1 MNRSVEFMPHRV
13 PQCLPRDLPTRSP
26 RRTATLALAGFS
38 HGAGYGLPFGGALPE
53 PPPAPVPGSLLLTLL
68 LGAAALAILVA
79 FWWRHAGLAARRCAR
94 LSAQLASE
102 RAHRAQAELALRD
115 TQASLSHLAAE
126 RRSTRDAERHR
137 IGRDI
142 HDDLGQHLLALQ
154 LDIGSLHNN
163 GQLPPGLRQQ
173 TAHIEHHIHLSI
185 RSLRTVINDLRPA
198 ALECG
203 LGQAAQRQLDDI
215 ARLSGLR
222 CELRTAGLDGQPAGA
237 AENALFRLLQEALS
251 NVVRHARASAVEVTL
266 LREAAGFRLAVRDDG
281 VGLNPGIEGTQRGVG
296 LTGMADRVAA
306 AGGRMALDS
315 RPGQGTTISITLPDT
330 RAHRAPRQPVGHAEY
345 CA

>member
-1 MNRSVEFMPHRV
+1 MNRSVEDV
-13 PQCLPRDLPTRSP
+13 PKNGPLRAS
-26 RRTATLALAGFS
+26 RRPAVLALAGFG
-38 HGAGYGLPFGGALPE
+38 HGAGYGLPLGGALAE
-53 PPPAPVPGSLLLTLL
+53 PAPAPASTPLLLTLL
-68 LGAAALAILVA
+68 LAAAVLAVLVA
-79 FWWRHAGLAARRCAR
+79 FWWRHAGQAARRCAR
-94 LSAQLASE
+94 LSAELARE
-102 RAHRAQAELALRD
+102 RARRAQAERALRD
-115 TQASLSHLAAE
+115 TQVSLTHLAAE

-173 TAHIEHHIHLSI
+173 TAHIERHIHLTI

-198 ALECG
+198 ALDGG
-203 LGQAAQRQLDDI
+203 LGNAAQRQLDDI

-222 CELRTAGLDGQPAGA
+222 CELRTVGLDGQAAGA
-237 AENALFRLLQEALS
+237 TENALFRLLQEALS
-251 NVVRHARASAVEVTL
+251 NVVRHARASLVEVTL
-266 LREAAGFRLAVRDDG
+266 AREASGFRLAVRDDG
-281 VGLNPGIEGTQRGVG
+281 IGLAASEAPRGMG

-306 AGGRMALDS
+306 AGGRMTLDS
-315 RPGQGTTISITLPDT
+315 RPGQGTTVAITLPLVAARRDAPT
-330 RAHRAPRQPVGHAEY
+330 RATPAES

>member
-1 MNRSVEFMPHRV
+1 MNRSVEYG
-13 PQCLPRDLPTRSP
+13 PQCLPPDVPMRSP
-26 RRTATLALAGFS
+26 RRATTFALAGFS
-38 HGAGYGLPFGGALPE
+38 HGAGYGLPLSSALPE
-53 PPPAPVPGSLLLTLL
+53 PPPAPASLLLTVL
-68 LGAAALAILVA
+68 LGGAVLAILA
-79 FWWRHAGLAARRCAR
+79 SLWWLHAALTARRCAR
-94 LSAQLASE
+94 LSAELGRE

-126 RRSTRDAERHR
+126 RRSTREAERHR

-198 ALECG
+198 ALERG
-203 LGQAAQRQLDDI
+203 LGHAAQRQLDDI
-215 ARLSGLR
+215 ARLSGLH
-222 CELRTAGLDGQPAGA
+222 CELRTAGLDGQTAGA
-237 AENALFRLLQEALS
+237 TENALFRLLQEALS
-251 NVVRHARASAVEVTL
+251 NVVRHARASHVEVTL
-266 LREAAGFRLAVRDDG
+266 ARDAAGFRLAVRDDG
-281 VGLNPGIEGTQRGVG
+281 IGLGQDCAPRGVG

-306 AGGRMALDS
+306 AGGRMTLDS

-330 RAHRAPRQPVGHAEY
+330 PSRRDPPQAAAIPEY

>member
-1 MNRSVEFMPHRV
+1 MNRSVESVPPHVPPHRQPLV
-13 PQCLPRDLPTRSP
+13 PISSF
-26 RRTATLALAGFS
+26 RRPAAFALAGFS
-38 HGAGYGLPFGGALPE
+38 HGAGYGLPLGGALPE
-53 PPPAPVPGSLLLTLL
+53 PPSASAPTSLLTWLAV
-68 LGAAALAILVA
+68 AAVLAIVVVL
-79 FWWRHAGLAARRCAR
+79 WWRHAGLAARRCAR
-94 LSAQLASE
+94 LTAELGRE
-102 RAHRAQAELALRD
+102 RAHRAQAERALRA
-115 TQASLSHLAAE
+115 TQASLSDLAAE
-126 RRSTRDAERHR
+126 RGTTREAERHR

-163 GQLPPGLRQQ
+163 GQLPPGLREQ
-173 TAHIEHHIHLSI
+173 TAHIEHHIHLTI

-198 ALECG
+198 ALDAG
-203 LGQAAQRQLDDI
+203 LGHAAQRQLDDI

-222 CELRTAGLDGQPAGA
+222 CALRTAGLDSQPAGA

-266 LREAAGFRLAVRDDG
+266 VREAAGFRLTVRDNG
-281 VGLNPGIEGTQRGVG
+281 VGMGAAGTGRGMG

-306 AGGRMALDS
+306 AGGRMTLDS
-315 RPGQGTTISITLPDT
+315 RPGQGTAIAIALPHVCG
-330 RAHRAPRQPVGHAEY
+330 RQAPHHAAAFPEY

>member
-1 MNRSVEFMPHRV
+1 MNRSVETVPHCP
-13 PQCLPRDLPTRSP
+13 PQCLSQELPISSP
-26 RRTATLALAGFS
+26 GRAATFGLAGFG
-38 HGAGYGLPFGGALPE
+38 HGGGYGLPFGGTLPD
-53 PPPAPVPGSLLLTLL
+53 PPPAPVSLLLMLL
-68 LGAAALAILVA
+68 LGTAVLAILVA
-79 FWWRHAGLAARRCAR
+79 LWWVHAGLAARRCAR
-94 LSAQLASE
+94 LSVELGRE
-102 RAHRAQAELALRD
+102 RAHRAQAERALRD
-115 TQASLSHLAAE
+115 TQASLSHLAAD
-126 RRSTRDAERHR
+126 RRSTREAERHR

-222 CELRTAGLDGQPAGA
+222 CELRTAGLDGQPASA
-237 AENALFRLLQEALS
+237 TENALFRLLQEALS
-251 NVVRHARASAVEVTL
+251 NVVRHARASVVEVTL
-266 LREAAGFRLAVRDDG
+266 AREPAGFRLAVRDDG
-281 VGLNPGIEGTQRGVG
+281 IGLDRGTGGAQRGMG

-306 AGGRMALDS
+306 AGGRMSLDS
-315 RPGQGTTISITLPDT
+315 RPGHGTTISITLPESPA
-330 RAHRAPRQPVGHAEY
+330 RAQPQYPAAHPEY

>member
-1 MNRSVEFMPHRV
+1 M
-13 PQCLPRDLPTRSP
+13 TSP
-26 RRTATLALAGFS
+26 RRAAAFALAGFS
-38 HGAGYGLPFGGALPE
+38 HGAGYGLPVGGALPA
-53 PPPAPVPGSLLLTLL
+53 PPPAPMPLLALL
-68 LGAAALAILVA
+68 LGTAVLAILIA
-79 FWWRHAGLAARRCAR
+79 LWWWHGLAARRCAR
-94 LSAQLASE
+94 LSAELGRE
-102 RAHRAQAELALRD
+102 RAHRAQAERALRD
-115 TQASLSHLAAE
+115 TQASLSHLTAE
-126 RRSTRDAERHR
+126 RRSTREAERHR

-198 ALECG
+198 ALEGG

-222 CELRTAGLDGQPAGA
+222 CELRTAGLDGTPAGA
-237 AENALFRLLQEALS
+237 TENTLFRLLQEALS

-266 LREAAGFRLAVRDDG
+266 AREAAGFRLAVRDDG
-281 VGLNPGIEGTQRGVG
+281 IGLGTDRGRRGMG

-306 AGGRMALDS
+306 AGGRMVLDS
-315 RPGQGTTISITLPDT
+315 QPGQGTTISITLPDPPT
-330 RAHRAPRQPVGHAEY
+330 GRQPRQSAARPEY
-345 CA
+345 CV